1 MRRIRSITASL
12 AVAALPALGFAAEG
26 TNAPAP
32 ATAPSAPPAGPAADA
47 AALVRGAVER
57 LAQHGVLTKSARLEE
72 ELLSAVVMGADPGGC
87 LMSEERFK
95 ELELERQGMVRG
107 IGIRLA
113 ASNGQTY
120 VAEVF
125 DGGPAAGKLQPGD
138 TIDRLADRYATGFPV
153 DTLASWLR
161 GATGEVPVVVVRAGE
176 KKPIPVSLAPSY
188 VRQPALAIDERLPG
202 GAQRIEIRGFW
213 PGAADALARAWH
225 AAATNGGPG
234 VILDLRSAGGGDASE
249 AAAAARLAC
258 APSASVFA
266 LENLA
271 DGRRTEFRGGTE
283 PPLKGPLML
292 LVGPHTTGAAEAFA
306 AALKAGGQGA
316 LLVGGATAGDPL
328 IREALPFDT
337 ERRMY
342 VTTRRL
348 LVAGAPAELPV
359 RPHVEVASGSGTRA
373 TARAAESP
381 ETIAMNPRR
390 KALAE
395 EAVDEA
401 LRRRIEGDA
410 VLERAVD
417 ILHALHALGPEPHHV
432 SPGPAR

>member
-1 MRRIRSITASL
+1 MAIAL
-12 AVAALPALGFAAEG
+12 ALAALRGSVFAADE

-32 ATAPSAPPAGPAADA
+32 ATVTPAPPASAAADA
-47 AALVRGAVER
+47 ASLVRGAIER
-57 LAQHGVLTKSARLEE
+57 LAGHGVLTKSARLEE
-72 ELLSAVVMGADPGGC
+72 ELLSAVVMGADPGGD
-87 LMSEERFK
+87 LLSEERFK
-95 ELELERQGMVRG
+95 AFELDRQGMVRG

-113 ASNGQTY
+113 ASNGQTC

-125 DGGPAAGKLQPGD
+125 EGGPAAGKLRPGD

-153 DTLASWLR
+153 ETLASWLR

-176 KKPIPVSLAPSY
+176 KKPLTVSLVPSY
-188 VRQPALAIDERLPG
+188 VRQPALAVDERLPG

-213 PGAADALARAWH
+213 PGAADALARAWR

-234 VILDLRSAGGGDASE
+234 VILDLRTAGGGDATE

-258 APSASVFA
+258 APSASIFA
-266 LENLA
+266 LEDLA
-271 DGRRTEFRGGTE
+271 DGRRSEFRGGTE

-292 LVGPHTTGAAEAFA
+292 LVGPQTTGAAEVFA

-328 IREALPFDT
+328 IREALPFDAD
-337 ERRMY
+337 RRMY

-359 RPHVEVASGSGTRA
+359 RPHVEVAPESGTRA
-373 TARAAESP
+373 TARAADSA

-417 ILHALHALGPEPHHV
+417 ILHALHALGPEPRHAP
-432 SPGPAR
+432 PGSAR